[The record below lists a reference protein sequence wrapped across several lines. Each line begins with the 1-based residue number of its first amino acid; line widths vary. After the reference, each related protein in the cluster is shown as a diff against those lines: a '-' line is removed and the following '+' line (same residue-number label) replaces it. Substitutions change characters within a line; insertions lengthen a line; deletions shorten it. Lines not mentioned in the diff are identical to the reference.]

1 MEGTVIEDNLD
12 KECHALGGLFLHIV
26 NEMKV
31 SKISVIR
38 TFLIFNVV
46 KYDYLFEF

>member
-31 SKISVIR
+31 SK
-38 TFLIFNVV
+38 LIYFTI
-46 KYDYLFEF
+46 LSFP

>member
-1 MEGTVIEDNLD
+1 MIEDNLD

-31 SKISVIR
+31 SQISVIC
-38 TFLIFNVV
+38 TYLSNVV
-46 KYDYLFEF
+46 FDNVLI

>member
-1 MEGTVIEDNLD
+1 MIEDNLD

-31 SKISVIR
+31 SKISGISS
-38 TFLIFNVV
+38 FLIFNGA
-46 KYDYLFEF
+46 